1 MEEQTTKKIRLGAF
15 VLIATLCLILG
26 LYFIGSKRNIFNSNI
41 NVSTQFSDI
50 NGLIP
55 GNNVQFNGINVGN
68 VSKVE
73 AISDTAIRVVFT
85 IQKNMTEFITQN
97 AIASIGTDGLLG
109 NKLVSI
115 KPAKKGGLPVTEGFV
130 MKSAN
135 PINTDLALKKLL
147 VTNDNLSLISESL
160 KLVSLKFNAPGSP
173 ISLLTDTGIS
183 QNFKTAMLHIKQATN
198 NTEIITADIGKVIKD
213 VKSGKGSIGKLI
225 NDTLI
230 SIKINKIMSNFLSA
244 SDSFV
249 IVSSNLKRISEKLNN
264 QNNTMGK
271 LLNDTV
277 FARNLDK
284 SMENLKNGSESFNKD
299 MKAVQYSWPFKKG
312 IRKLK

>member
-1 MEEQTTKKIRLGAF
+1 
-15 VLIATLCLILG
+15 
-26 LYFIGSKRNIFNSNI
+26 
-41 NVSTQFSDI
+41 
-50 NGLIP
+50 
-55 GNNVQFNGINVGN
+55 
-68 VSKVE
+68 
-73 AISDTAIRVVFT
+73 
-85 IQKNMTEFITQN
+85 
-97 AIASIGTDGLLG
+97 
-109 NKLVSI
+109 
-115 KPAKKGGLPVTEGFV
+115 
-130 MKSAN
+130 
-135 PINTDLALKKLL
+135 
-147 VTNDNLSLISESL
+147 
-160 KLVSLKFNAPGSP
+160 
-173 ISLLTDTGIS
+173 
-183 QNFKTAMLHIKQATN
+183 
-198 NTEIITADIGKVIKD
+198 VIKD
-213 VKSGKGSIGKLI
+213 VKSGKGTIGKLI